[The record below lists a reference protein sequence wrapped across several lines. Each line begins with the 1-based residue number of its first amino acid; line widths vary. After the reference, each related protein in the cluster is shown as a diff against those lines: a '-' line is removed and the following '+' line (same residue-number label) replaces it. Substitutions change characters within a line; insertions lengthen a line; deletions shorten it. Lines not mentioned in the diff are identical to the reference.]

1 MLSKILKK
9 LGENSKIKTCSY
21 YFEKWET
28 QFPEINVL
36 SAERFYIVHY
46 IMHLLQIGNTF
57 SVTRM
62 SYFGLNYFHSI
73 VGYQNLCPSSLP
85 YNVLEGIKR
94 LLAYSATNKSPV
106 TVSQLHKM
114 YNYFWSKKISLY
126 EQLRTILICVLF
138 FMDFLW
144 FSEVIKFRRMIWS
157 KATLFYLYLLKRVR
171 QTSTEKKVRLSLKN

>member
-1 MLSKILKK
+1 MFLDIVSKEIVSKFKKVSRSINSFKPLLSKILKK

-28 QFPEINVL
+28 WAAQFPEINVL

-57 SVTRM
+57 PVTRM

-94 LLAYSATNKSPV
+94 LLAYSAIFEARKLVFTN
-106 TVSQLHKM
+106 
-114 YNYFWSKKISLY
+114 NY
-126 EQLRTILICVLF
+126 EQF
-138 FMDFLW
+138 
-144 FSEVIKFRRMIWS
+144 
-157 KATLFYLYLLKRVR
+157 
-171 QTSTEKKVRLSLKN
+171 